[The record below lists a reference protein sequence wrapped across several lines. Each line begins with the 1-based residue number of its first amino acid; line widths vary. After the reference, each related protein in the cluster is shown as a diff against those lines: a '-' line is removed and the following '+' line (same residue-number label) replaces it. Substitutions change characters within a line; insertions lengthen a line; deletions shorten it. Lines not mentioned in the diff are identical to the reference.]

1 VLVVR
6 GSPTSTA
13 VVRACSGESVVL
25 LSGELPAEL
34 TPESLTE
41 VLDLAAA
48 VLDDEEMLLF
58 MRCLEALRQGEVRG
72 RRVEIEGAVLTV
84 YE

>member
-1 VLVVR
+1 VVR
-6 GSPTSTA
+6 SG
-13 VVRACSGESVVL
+13 SGESVVL

-48 VLDDEEMLLF
+48 VLDDEEMSLF
-58 MRCLEALRQGEVRG
+58 RRCLDALRQGEVRG